1 MISDM
6 DDDATLVIHAQV
18 DSWTLNLISS
28 YFMTTSSEGWPEA
41 LTKSVVAQISSYRKK
56 RGLSY
61 RQLADKCTELGYP
74 TLRTT
79 LANLEA
85 HKRKSL
91 TLHELIVLS
100 AALDVPPVQLMFPGI
115 PDGEIQILPNKK
127 QNAWEALQWFT
138 GETRPPGTVP
148 DPDAPEYY
156 LALIR
161 QNEIIKARREAEPTD
176 GENESPATV
185 PKSAPSA
192 ADNPVLAKAVEEW
205 GANFALQLILNA
217 VVPELG
223 LDNIIGD
230 LFDETFPQPI
240 EDANRAK
247 LKQAGF
253 TINEPKDDTDV

>member
-1 MISDM
+1 MISDI

-61 RQLADKCTELGYP
+61 QQLADKCTELGYP

-91 TLHELIVLS
+91 TLHELIILA
-100 AALDVPPVQLMFPGI
+100 AALDVPPVELLFPGI
-115 PDGEIQILPNKK
+115 PDGEVQILPNKK

-138 GETRPPGTVP
+138 GETPTL
-148 DPDAPEYY
+148 DPADAPEPTDPNYHI
-156 LALIR
+156 ALIR
-161 QNEIIKARREAEPTD
+161 DMKYGVRQNQLVTD
-176 GENESPATV
+176 EELENIGSGDDAQN
-185 PKSAPSA
+185 A
-192 ADNPVLAKAVEEW
+192 NLA
-205 GANFALQLILNA
+205 LRMLLNA
-217 VVPELG
+217 IAPELLKNAN
-223 LDNIIGD
+223 LDVLRN
-230 LFDETFPQPI
+230 
-240 EDANRAK
+240 
-247 LKQAGF
+247 AGF
-253 TINEPKDDTDV
+253 IVNEPKDDTDV